1 VDNPDTAR
9 AQIDVIGCGERWQRA
24 LFTTYALSLAF
35 FESYLLPRLRAAQCE
50 HVTILTDVDGYR
62 SSLMERRS
70 QSVGQ
75 EYAIVPVQA
84 RPRHHGIFHP
94 KLTYLWGE
102 ARDVLLVGSGNLTFG
117 GHGRNLEVLEVL
129 TSDRDPQAFRDFAD
143 FATQL
148 ARSASFEL
156 IDTQPLLDCAS
167 RASSVA
173 GDQLGTGTARLL
185 HSLNTP
191 VLDQLLALANAR
203 SDWRELLVLSPYH
216 SPDAEPIRRL
226 VRELRIR
233 TLKVGVPGDTTEGCT
248 FPFDVSAQW
257 GIPILPVRPDVEAA
271 DRTPHAKW
279 IELRGAET
287 WQLTGS
293 VNATTQAFASTDNV
307 EVGVL
312 RTGSG
317 LPGVPWVDA
326 PRPPFVKMEFRRLT
340 QTQEYVV
347 HAELTGYRV
356 VGRIL
361 GGVAEQREW
370 LAQLEQ
376 AEDSIASGPVSVDVE
391 GRFEWQPTLSRR
403 LNDEPLQLRLTCG
416 ETSARGWI
424 HSTVLLRLPSAAR
437 AARLA
442 VNRLLERGDTPDDYQ
457 ALIDYV
463 GIHAGRLRLVDSRAD
478 LEAPAEPADE
488 DFTFSIRDILA
499 ARDLL
504 EGHAGPA
511 HGRSRSRAQS
521 GADVLR
527 AIARALL
534 GRKHAGTGHWKRPPP
549 PDEGGDGDNEEE
561 NKRKRAAERAY
572 RSALEE
578 FNERIE
584 SAVQA
589 GNLEDPRL
597 PAAMLVWL
605 NVNLDMRLRRL
616 DDRSGAH
623 AFADTWLRLAVRSC
637 KSPDNKSPA
646 FSETV
651 YGVAA
656 AVALHAFDLEQH
668 ASHVAAWLAS
678 SVHPHHWLEVYEHGS
693 VSVEP
698 AIAHASQWFKYDTSQ
713 MLIDGEQ
720 EAALAALR
728 QDLMRPTHRGVL
740 QSILDSVDAGRP
752 PTVPEDLFDRTDLR
766 LLARLIGRP
775 GARPSVTRLKRG
787 RPFTCSLYHRLH
799 PDICN
804 RLETHRIAEC
814 VHCHQLLVLLEP

>member
-1 VDNPDTAR
+1 MDNPDTAH

-35 FESYLLPRLRAAQCE
+35 FESYLLPRLRTAHCE
-50 HVTILTDVDGYR
+50 HVTILADVDGYR

-75 EYAIVPVQA
+75 EYAIAPVQA
-84 RPRHHGIFHP
+84 RPPHHGIFHP

-129 TSDRDPQAFRDFAD
+129 TSDRDPQAFRDFAE

-148 ARSASFEL
+148 AHSPSFEL
-156 IDTQPLLDCAS
+156 SDSQDLLACAS
-167 RASSVA
+167 RATSVA
-173 GDQLGTGTARLL
+173 GDRARSDTARLI

-191 VLDQLLALANAR
+191 ILDQLLTLANAR
-203 SDWRELLVLSPYH
+203 NDWRELLVLSPYH
-216 SPDAEPIRRL
+216 SPDAAPIHRL
-226 VRELRIR
+226 VRELNIK
-233 TLKVGVPGDTTEGCT
+233 TLKVGVPGDATEGCT

-257 GIPILPVRPDVEAA
+257 GISVLPVRPDVEAS

-279 IELRGAET
+279 IELRGTET

-293 VNATTQAFASTDNV
+293 VNATTQALASTANV

-312 RTGSG
+312 RTGTSV
-317 LPGVPWVDA
+317 PGVSWVEA
-326 PRPPFVKMEFRRLT
+326 PRPSFVKMEFRRLAKA
-340 QTQEYVV
+340 QEYVV
-347 HAELTGYRV
+347 HAELMGHRV
-356 VGRIL
+356 AGRIL
-361 GGVAEQREW
+361 GCTAEQREW
-370 LAQLEQ
+370 FAQLEQ
-376 AEDSIASGPVSVDVE
+376 SEDILASGPVSVDVE
-391 GRFEWQPTLSRR
+391 GRFEWLPTLLHG
-403 LNDEPLQLRLTCG
+403 LNDEPLQVRLTWG

-424 HSTVLLRLPSAAR
+424 HSTVLLRLPSAVR

-442 VNRLLERGDTPDDYQ
+442 VSRMIERADTPDDYQ

-463 GIHAGRLRLVDSRAD
+463 GLHAGRLRLVDSRAD

-488 DFTFSIRDILA
+488 DFTFSIRDVLA
-499 ARDLL
+499 TRDLL
-504 EGHAGPA
+504 EGHDGLA
-511 HGRSRSRAQS
+511 HERGRSRAQS

-534 GRKHAGTGHWKRPPP
+534 GRKHTDIVPWKRPPALE
-549 PDEGGDGDNEEE
+549 DGGDGNSEDE
-561 NKRKRAAERAY
+561 NRRRRAEERAF
-572 RSALEE
+572 RSALDE

-584 SAVQA
+584 SAIQT

-623 AFADTWLRLAVRSC
+623 AFADSWLRLAVRRC
-637 KSPDNKSPA
+637 RSPDNRPSA
-646 FSETV
+646 LSETV

-656 AVALHAFDLEQH
+656 AVALHTVDLEQR
-668 ASHVAAWLAS
+668 AGHVAAWLAS
-678 SVHPHHWLEVYEHGS
+678 SVRPHHWLEVYEHGS
-693 VSVEP
+693 VPVDL

-713 MLIDGEQ
+713 MLIDGEP

-728 QDLMRPTHRGVL
+728 EDLMRPTPRGVL
-740 QSILDSVDAGRP
+740 QSILDSVDAERP
-752 PTVPEDLFDRTDLR
+752 PTIPEKMFDRTDLR
-766 LLARLIGRP
+766 LLTRLIGKP
-775 GARPSVTRLKRG
+775 GARPRVTQLKRG

-814 VHCHQLLVLLEP
+814 VHCHQLLVLLDP